1 MSEFSEG
8 YFLKSNNKEEAVQL
22 LKKAGVGGYVYPER
36 DGWVAFVANT
46 APLFRFS
53 EKLKAVN
60 VGTLVQF
67 INAEDHGWGF
77 EICVCD
83 KWVCSYYCG
92 INDAVD
98 MDEMES
104 EVDLEKLF
112 QIERKVEEERFKE
125 LLKEYNGKLDVLQKY
140 FDENTK
146 TKDILDSSEFA
157 KDMGLYFSDWISYQY
172 AQSQNGEFE
181 KYGDYENL
189 KLVKVN

>member
-77 EICVCD
+77 EICAHD

-125 LLKEYNGKLDVLQKY
+125 LLKEYNGMLDVLQKY